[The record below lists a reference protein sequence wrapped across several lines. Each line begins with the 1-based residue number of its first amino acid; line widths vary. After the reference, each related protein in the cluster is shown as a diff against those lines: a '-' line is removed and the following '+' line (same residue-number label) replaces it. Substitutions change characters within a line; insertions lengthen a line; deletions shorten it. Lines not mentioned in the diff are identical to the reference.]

1 MSRAALQE
9 AKSDAISLLDRGV
22 LFNFQNELKR
32 RYGVHPHRVEFR
44 YRDAVQRIRD
54 AVYLGHTE
62 SAERFDELSGETYG
76 ETIWV
81 LRGLPYSELVETL
94 LHEALHD
101 SCFIRRP
108 TRAGNLRGLTEDL
121 EHDVMDPILLR
132 IFLEECQ

>member
-1 MSRAALQE
+1 MVDLGDE
-9 AKSDAISLLDRGV
+9 PVLEDLIGV
-22 LFNFQNELKR
+22 V
-32 RYGVHPHRVEFR
+32 GVATQKFIDGEIEK
-44 YRDAVQRIRD
+44 DK
-54 AVYLGHTE
+54 E
-62 SAERFDELSGETYG
+62 SGDGEGEEGETEG

-108 TRAGNLRGLTEDL
+108 TRTGNLRGLTEDL
-121 EHDVMDPILLR
+121 EHDVMDPILFR